1 MHGHLQLK
9 GVLAQTSPVNVAV
22 QASVDMAANEL
33 TVDVEVYYTGT
44 QSGVTSNKLS
54 IAVVQNNVL
63 GPQSGGSNFNP
74 SAIDPATGLYTHNHM
89 LRHMMTGTW
98 GEAITSINQG
108 DFFSNQYTWTIPANI
123 NGVTVDPTN
132 LGVIAFVSEDNENI
146 LSGTVEV
153 APQIIFV
160 NQNDAYCMSSNAN
173 DAICGDETDIDVT
186 FRNYGNQNLTSLDI
200 EYSINGGTASTY
212 PWTGNLAP
220 GATENITISNVSFTP
235 QAINNVVVETS
246 NPNGVTDQ
254 NLNNDQSTTNFSQ
267 FSVAGQISNGV
278 LPGNATVTIVTDQ
291 YGGET
296 TWQIIDDAGNVVAS
310 GGPYTNQG
318 TSGQYPQTPVNV
330 NLSYNECYSFIIE
343 DSYGDGMN
351 SGYGVGS
358 FTVTDVAGNDFIT
371 GGQFQS
377 EVRENF
383 NADGMASSI
392 TELETLNISLY
403 PNPVR
408 NTLSVNGH
416 YDSIEIYDIYG
427 KSVLKSSS
435 KENVDVSSLSNGIY
449 LVNIKVDQNIAI
461 QKITVTK

>member
-1 MHGHLQLK
+1 MDWK
-9 GVLAQTSPVNVAV
+9 
-22 QASVDMAANEL
+22 
-33 TVDVEVYYTGT
+33 
-44 QSGVTSNKLS
+44 
-54 IAVVQNNVL
+54 
-63 GPQSGGSNFNP
+63 
-74 SAIDPATGLYTHNHM
+74 
-89 LRHMMTGTW
+89 
-98 GEAITSINQG
+98 
-108 DFFSNQYTWTIPANI
+108 FS
-123 NGVTVDPTN
+123 
-132 LGVIAFVSEDNENI
+132 
-146 LSGTVEV
+146 
-153 APQIIFV
+153 
-160 NQNDAYCMSSNAN
+160 
-173 DAICGDETDIDVT
+173 
-186 FRNYGNQNLTSLDI
+186 
-200 EYSINGGTASTY
+200 
-212 PWTGNLAP
+212 P

-408 NTLSVNGH
+408 NTIS
-416 YDSIEIYDIYG
+416 
-427 KSVLKSSS
+427 
-435 KENVDVSSLSNGIY
+435 
-449 LVNIKVDQNIAI
+449 
-461 QKITVTK
+461 